1 MTAIILSVAQ
11 ITSSPLYGKDNSEK
25 KDYVVVTK
33 ENSLSAI
40 KKIPA
45 AYRAGTKKLEGRI
58 LKARLTEFQ
67 AFELRKNRNIIAVEP
82 DIMLKGSME
91 SAENA
96 PIEDKGKDAFW
107 NSKMINAYCKDG
119 KPSKRIKV
127 ALLDSGIDYF
137 MQDDLHVKARK
148 DFIREP
154 HNIIMEDGSG
164 HGTSIASVLIGNN
177 KNVRG
182 INRNIDLYSARILDG
197 KLEAPLSRIIEAI
210 SWAKEQKVDIIS
222 ISFGT
227 QTQSK
232 VLEEVINRVYH
243 KGILIIAASGNAGL
257 DKPDYP
263 SGYKNVLSVGSVSSK
278 AKRSSF
284 SNKSDVL
291 APGQGIRAN
300 GAMGKTMITNGTS
313 MAVPHVVG
321 IASLLWE
328 KNKKKTNT
336 DIRNAIERSIHRGII
351 DYSYALKVLNK
362 TNTSKQEKNNS
373 IINTYDN
380 SADETIYKGTWNTSE
395 HNSFINNYLDKGSY
409 YAVMMKQASYDADH
423 LSDKIFGMNNHPEF
437 HGYFQNVNHGKEDV
451 NILSCYR
458 MLIKIANEYGKGKDY
473 RSISSSAGAG
483 ASSRSRER
491 IKNMFKLCLDAITS
505 HYEYNSEKKAYVFG
519 IAFHTAT
526 DYLSHSTYARFENSW
541 WGRLTHTKAKYF
553 TPRGNDGNCDDPTN
567 YSNRA
572 KLADRIGRNIVWRF
586 LGKRGDVAVAHDFHW
601 AGGGYYKED
610 EAKNDFRIANITYY
624 YYIQVKELNSTRD
637 EAVKKHYEQIN
648 ITVNKGKVVRE

>member
-1 MTAIILSVAQ
+1 M
-11 ITSSPLYGKDNSEK
+11 
-25 KDYVVVTK
+25 
-33 ENSLSAI
+33 
-40 KKIPA
+40 
-45 AYRAGTKKLEGRI
+45 
-58 LKARLTEFQ
+58 
-67 AFELRKNRNIIAVEP
+67 
-82 DIMLKGSME
+82 
-91 SAENA
+91 
-96 PIEDKGKDAFW
+96 
-107 NSKMINAYCKDG
+107 
-119 KPSKRIKV
+119 
-127 ALLDSGIDYF
+127 
-137 MQDDLHVKARK
+137 
-148 DFIREP
+148 
-154 HNIIMEDGSG
+154 
-164 HGTSIASVLIGNN
+164 
-177 KNVRG
+177 
-182 INRNIDLYSARILDG
+182 
-197 KLEAPLSRIIEAI
+197 
-210 SWAKEQKVDIIS
+210 
-222 ISFGT
+222 
-227 QTQSK
+227 
-232 VLEEVINRVYH
+232 INRVYH

-300 GAMGKTMITNGTS
+300 GTS
-313 MAVPHVVG
+313 MAVPHIVG

-409 YAVMMKQASYDADH
+409 YAKIMRKASFDADH
-423 LSDKIFGMNNHPEF
+423 LGYVEGMNDHPEF
-437 HGYFQNVNHGKEDV
+437 HGYFQDINNGKEDV

-505 HYEYNSEKKAYVFG
+505 HYEYNSEKK
-519 IAFHTAT
+519 
-526 DYLSHSTYARFENSW
+526 
-541 WGRLTHTKAKYF
+541 
-553 TPRGNDGNCDDPTN
+553 PM
-567 YSNRA
+567 
-572 KLADRIGRNIVWRF
+572 F
-586 LGKRGDVAVAHDFHW
+586 LV
-601 AGGGYYKED
+601 
-610 EAKNDFRIANITYY
+610 
-624 YYIQVKELNSTRD
+624 
-637 EAVKKHYEQIN
+637 
-648 ITVNKGKVVRE
+648 

>member
-1 MTAIILSVAQ
+1 
-11 ITSSPLYGKDNSEK
+11 
-25 KDYVVVTK
+25 
-33 ENSLSAI
+33 
-40 KKIPA
+40 
-45 AYRAGTKKLEGRI
+45 
-58 LKARLTEFQ
+58 
-67 AFELRKNRNIIAVEP
+67 
-82 DIMLKGSME
+82 
-91 SAENA
+91 
-96 PIEDKGKDAFW
+96 
-107 NSKMINAYCKDG
+107 
-119 KPSKRIKV
+119 
-127 ALLDSGIDYF
+127 
-137 MQDDLHVKARK
+137 
-148 DFIREP
+148 
-154 HNIIMEDGSG
+154 MEDGAG

-210 SWAKEQKVDIIS
+210 SWAEEQKVDIIS

-351 DYSYALKVLNK
+351 DYNYALKVLNK

-380 SADETIYKGTWNTSE
+380 SADEVIYKGTWNTSE

-423 LSDKIFGMNNHPEF
+423 LKEIERMTQHPEF

-473 RSISSSAGAG
+473 RSISSSAG
-483 ASSRSRER
+483 E
-491 IKNMFKLCLDAITS
+491 
-505 HYEYNSEKKAYVFG
+505 
-519 IAFHTAT
+519 
-526 DYLSHSTYARFENSW
+526 
-541 WGRLTHTKAKYF
+541 
-553 TPRGNDGNCDDPTN
+553 
-567 YSNRA
+567 
-572 KLADRIGRNIVWRF
+572 
-586 LGKRGDVAVAHDFHW
+586 
-601 AGGGYYKED
+601 GYYKED

>member
-1 MTAIILSVAQ
+1 MTAIILLVAQ
-11 ITSSPLYGKDNSEK
+11 ITSSPLYGKNNSEK

-67 AFELRKNRNIIAVEP
+67 AFELRKNRN
-82 DIMLKGSME
+82 
-91 SAENA
+91 
-96 PIEDKGKDAFW
+96 
-107 NSKMINAYCKDG
+107 
-119 KPSKRIKV
+119 
-127 ALLDSGIDYF
+127 
-137 MQDDLHVKARK
+137 
-148 DFIREP
+148 
-154 HNIIMEDGSG
+154 
-164 HGTSIASVLIGNN
+164 
-177 KNVRG
+177 
-182 INRNIDLYSARILDG
+182 
-197 KLEAPLSRIIEAI
+197 
-210 SWAKEQKVDIIS
+210 
-222 ISFGT
+222 
-227 QTQSK
+227 
-232 VLEEVINRVYH
+232 
-243 KGILIIAASGNAGL
+243 IIAASGNAGL

-351 DYSYALKVLNK
+351 DYNYALKVLNK

-437 HGYFQNVNHGKEDV
+437 HGYFQNVNHRKEDV

-473 RSISSSAGAG
+473 RSISSS
-483 ASSRSRER
+483 
-491 IKNMFKLCLDAITS
+491 
-505 HYEYNSEKKAYVFG
+505 
-519 IAFHTAT
+519 
-526 DYLSHSTYARFENSW
+526 
-541 WGRLTHTKAKYF
+541 
-553 TPRGNDGNCDDPTN
+553 
-567 YSNRA
+567 
-572 KLADRIGRNIVWRF
+572 
-586 LGKRGDVAVAHDFHW
+586 